1 MKLGRAPT
9 MFRTFMIKSFS
20 TLSSALEIGMVKL
33 VLGMMLVAAQLGG
46 PGGAL
51 PQVLHPDFKPAGPIK
66 AGRKGQVVDG
76 TLPFT
81 LKLTPVPGV
90 TLEKADLSAPGVDPK
105 AKDHYYAA
113 LPTIKV
119 GVTAEKA
126 GKYEIPGKLKYFF
139 CNKADGF
146 CSVQTLDVKVPVQA
160 E

>member
-1 MKLGRAPT
+1 
-9 MFRTFMIKSFS
+9 
-20 TLSSALEIGMVKL
+20 MVKL

-66 AGRKGQVVDG
+66 AGRKGQVVVSFTAEKGYVVDG

-90 TLEKADLSAPGVDPK
+90 TLEKADLAAPSVDPK